1 MRETI
6 RRVLLPTLLI
16 TSGVGGLLV
25 ELAAGVRGYCTL
37 AVLPTRGVSIPLP

>member
-16 TSGVGGLLV
+16 ISGVGGLLV
-25 ELAAGVRGYCTL
+25 ELAAGVLRYGG
-37 AVLPTRGVSIPLP
+37 AVIVL